1 MWADWLPE
9 GAKAAVKVYNLVDGA
24 YYGIGGENII
34 LEEEATYAFKY
45 IVETN
50 EVIVEKLEYYVVG
63 TFKDADG
70 KAVNFCVKL
79 GVTPAMI
86 VENGLATLE
95 FTAYDVTDM
104 SDYNWMVDQ
113 NKPGVMAIKVVY
125 GCELG
130 ILEWYSD
137 NANGGDNFYL
147 QAGNYIIA
155 LNIETGE
162 VTVRQED
169 PIV

>member
-1 MWADWLPE
+1 M
-9 GAKAAVKVYNLVDGA
+9 VTVQ
-24 YYGIGGENII
+24 
-34 LEEEATYAFKY
+34 
-45 IVETN
+45 
-50 EVIVEKLEYYVVG
+50 KLEYYIVG

-70 KAVNFCVKL
+70 KAVNFSVKM

>member
-1 MWADWLPE
+1 
-9 GAKAAVKVYNLVDGA
+9 
-24 YYGIGGENII
+24 
-34 LEEEATYAFKY
+34 
-45 IVETN
+45 
-50 EVIVEKLEYYVVG
+50 
-63 TFKDADG
+63 
-70 KAVNFCVKL
+70 
-79 GVTPAMI
+79 MI